1 MLEGEFNAG
10 TIAVKVGYWACSREE
25 NQNDDFHYNCAL
37 KAFESYLSKS
47 EKVNCR
53 ISCCLCHKKK
63 VHRRRIFLW
72 FAKKR
77 KSLSNLDLAEFIREG
92 GIKSYT
98 EFLAIDDK
106 RRTAVQMHVADFVF
120 KRNEKKILRE
130 FVTKTWQI
138 EEAKEKL
145 EASKAS

>member
-1 MLEGEFNAG
+1 M
-10 TIAVKVGYWACSREE
+10 
-25 NQNDDFHYNCAL
+25 
-37 KAFESYLSKS
+37 
-47 EKVNCR
+47 
-53 ISCCLCHKKK
+53 
-63 VHRRRIFLW
+63 
-72 FAKKR
+72 
-77 KSLSNLDLAEFIREG
+77 SNLDLAEFIRER